1 VEQSA
6 PSVYFCWLAVRLP
19 EKIVGEVMDTI
30 ETFRRL
36 IDWAEQCLVLL
47 ERLGEIDRGTV
58 IDMRADI
65 DAARVAL
72 QNLPRG
78 KS

>member
-1 VEQSA
+1 
-6 PSVYFCWLAVRLP
+6 
-19 EKIVGEVMDTI
+19 MNTI

-36 IDWAEQCLVLL
+36 IDVAERCLLLL

>member
-1 VEQSA
+1 
-6 PSVYFCWLAVRLP
+6 
-19 EKIVGEVMDTI
+19 MNTI

>member
-1 VEQSA
+1 
-6 PSVYFCWLAVRLP
+6 
-19 EKIVGEVMDTI
+19 MDTI

-36 IDWAEQCLVLL
+36 IDWAERGLALL
-47 ERLGEIDRGTV
+47 ENLGEIDRGTV
-58 IDMRADI
+58 VEMRADI

-72 QNLPRG
+72 KTLPKG